1 MTGHALVPDIII
13 GGGPSSG
20 TTFLCS
26 LLSKHPDVYVPRP
39 FIPEPTSAMTSHPAG
54 DPGLLERYAVLFA
67 DAPGS
72 RRQATTLRTSRR
84 ASAVSACCRRPNLS
98 SFFASRSP
106 AATIALFTRCTAR

>member
-67 DAPGS
+67 DAPAFLG
-72 RRQATTLRTSRR
+72 
-84 ASAVSACCRRPNLS
+84 VCGRPG
-98 SFFASRSP
+98 R
-106 AATIALFTRCTAR
+106 